1 MGKRRTFGDDKKMVR
16 VASALF
22 AVAIHVV
29 GAALTGAQAQ
39 TVPAGGKKEGAAAS
53 SDASPGGAK
62 KQRDPA
68 DIEKALASAQKS
80 LSAGKADV
88 AAKQMDSLINAGGL
102 DPRSVARALALRGHA
117 NRKLGKPAQ
126 AIADLQ
132 SALYVKNGLSETER
146 TSALEARAQAH
157 REAGLPEPAS
167 PTATTVKSDARP
179 ADTRVSTPIA
189 TATVPEKAAA
199 PASSGGVGGFFS
211 NLFGGSKTQDPPSKS
226 GGPDAGVAPPP
237 PLSPAV
243 SSWSEPAKA
252 KAPAKIV
259 ATDVPKVIPQP
270 RPAPSKAIEAPK
282 PEPVKASPPPRPTS
296 APAEPAPTQ
305 FALRLAAKRTSAD
318 AKTLAERIKREH
330 AADLGSRSYTIDESV
345 FGNMGKFYR
354 ANVGPFADLQ
364 GAKTLCA
371 SIRARGTDCE
381 VISR

>member
-16 VASALF
+16 VASALI
-22 AVAIHVV
+22 AVAICVI
-29 GAALTGAQAQ
+29 GAALMGAQAQ
-39 TVPAGGKKEGAAAS
+39 TVPAGAKKDGAAPAGE
-53 SDASPGGAK
+53 AAPGGAK

-68 DIEKALASAQKS
+68 DIDKALNSAQKS

-126 AIADLQ
+126 AIADFQ

-146 TSALEARAQAH
+146 TSALDARAQAH

-167 PTATTVKSDARP
+167 PTASTAKSEARP
-179 ADTRVSTPIA
+179 SDQRLSTPIA

-226 GGPDAGVAPPP
+226 GAPDAGIAPPAP
-237 PLSPAV
+237 MSPAV

-259 ATDVPKVIPQP
+259 AVDVPKVIPQP
-270 RPAPSKAIEAPK
+270 RPTPTKAIESAK
-282 PEPVKASPPPRPTS
+282 PEPVKASPPPRPVMAQT
-296 APAEPAPTQ
+296 EPGPTQ
-305 FALRLAAKRTSAD
+305 FVLRLAAKRTSAD

-330 AADLGSRSYTIDESV
+330 AADLGSRAYTIDESV

-364 GAKTLCA
+364 GAKALCA
-371 SIRARGTDCE
+371 AIRARGTDCE